1 MEAPSVTRETVR
13 GRVLG
18 CPVDVIDMDAAVRA
32 LVAAVERR
40 RADDTTPPALVVT
53 LNPEMVMLAR
63 RSPAFRAT
71 LESAALVVPDGI
83 GLVRALRRR
92 GHAEAERVGGAD
104 LIGAYLPDAER
115 RAHRIALAGGAPGVA
130 AAAREHMVASYPALQ
145 VVAVNDG
152 APTRAT
158 AAMLRVLQPEVV
170 LAAYGAGRQ
179 ERFLEYTLGE
189 IGASAGIGV
198 GGALDFLAGRVRRAP
213 VVVRRL
219 GLEWAWRLA
228 LQPWRV
234 RRQLVLPM
242 FWLLERRE
250 AAAQAKSARR

>member
-1 MEAPSVTRETVR
+1 
-13 GRVLG
+13 VLG
-18 CPVDVIDMDAAVRA
+18 CPVDVMDMDAAVRA
-32 LVAAVERR
+32 LVDAVERR
-40 RADDTTPPALVVT
+40 RADDMTPPALVVT

-63 RSPAFRAT
+63 RSPVFRAT

-104 LIGAYLPDAER
+104 LISAYLPDAER

-130 AAAREHMVASYPALQ
+130 AAARDHMVASHPALQ

-158 AAMLRVLQPEVV
+158 AAMLGVSKPEVV

-213 VVVRRL
+213 LVVRRL

-234 RRQLVLPM
+234 RRQSVLPM

-250 AAAQAKSARR
+250 ASAQARSARR